1 MYFGEWILYY
11 HQVRRKSQKRKNK
24 MKNILYVNACVKRD
38 VDSRT
43 TRLAQAYLKKSL
55 ETQSCSLSVINLE
68 DTVMLPLTGKSL
80 AEREKA
86 IANNDFSGAAFDLAR
101 NFAAADEVVIA
112 APYWDMSFP
121 ASLKLYMEQL
131 CVNKLTFCY
140 NEKGMPCG
148 LTNIKKVVYL
158 TTSGGYIGNNNFG
171 FDYIKGLFSTLF
183 GVDDISFFSAEGL
196 DIYGNDPEKILTEA
210 IEKMYRFFNS

>member
-1 MYFGEWILYY
+1 
-11 HQVRRKSQKRKNK
+11 
-24 MKNILYVNACVKRD
+24 MKNILYINACIKRE

-43 TRLAQAYLKKSL
+43 NRLAQAYLKRSL
-55 ETQSCSLSVINLE
+55 EAQNGSLSVVNLE
-68 DTVMLPLTGKSL
+68 ETVMHPLTGKSL

-86 IANNDFSGAAFDLAR
+86 IAENDFSSASFDLAR

-112 APYWDMSFP
+112 VPYWDMSFP
-121 ASLKLYMEQL
+121 ASLKLYIEQL

-140 NEKGMPCG
+140 NEMGVPSG

-171 FDYIKGLFSTLF
+171 FDYIKALFTTLF
-183 GVDDISFFSAEGL
+183 GVDDIKFFSVEGL
-196 DIYGNDPEKILTEA
+196 DICGNDPEKILAAA
-210 IEKMYRFFNS
+210 IEKMYQSLSFS

>member
-1 MYFGEWILYY
+1 
-11 HQVRRKSQKRKNK
+11 
-24 MKNILYVNACVKRD
+24 MKNILYVNACVKRGL
-38 VDSRT
+38 DSRT
-43 TRLAQAYLKKSL
+43 NRLAQAYLKKCL
-55 ETQSCSLSVINLE
+55 ETQMCSLSTVNLE
-68 DTVMLPLTGKSL
+68 DTVMYPLSGKSL

-86 IANNDFSGAAFDLAR
+86 IAANDFSGTSFDLAR

-171 FDYIKGLFSTLF
+171 FDYIKGVFSVLF
-183 GVDDISFFSAEGL
+183 GVEDIAFFSAEGL
-196 DIYGNDPEKILTEA
+196 DIYGNDPEKIVSDA
-210 IEKMYRFFNS
+210 IEKMYNTLSFP

>member
-1 MYFGEWILYY
+1 
-11 HQVRRKSQKRKNK
+11 
-24 MKNILYVNACVKRD
+24 MKNILYINACVKRD

-43 TRLAQAYLKKSL
+43 SQLAQAYLKKTL
-55 ETQSCSLSVINLE
+55 EKEECRLSALNLE
-68 DTVMLPLTGKSL
+68 DTIMHPLTGKSL

-86 IANNDFSGAAFDLAR
+86 IADNDFSGALFDLAR

-121 ASLKLYMEQL
+121 ALLKLYIEQI

-140 NEKGMPCG
+140 SEKGIPCG

-171 FDYIKGLFSTLF
+171 FDYIKTLFSTLF
-183 GVDDISFFSAEGL
+183 GVGDIAFFSAEGL
-196 DIYGNDPEKILTEA
+196 DIYGNDPESILSEA
-210 IEKMYRFFNS
+210 IAKMLRNLD